1 MRLHAT
7 VLLVLL
13 ACPPALAAQDE
24 GELRR
29 RVDALQKA
37 VEQQA
42 REIEE
47 LRRLLG
53 QAAGGATPATAPAAP
68 AATPPSP
75 APVEQPDSAAGQR
88 AAQRAELPPDQV
100 AASEFPGS
108 FPIPNSDAAL
118 KIGGLVR
125 VNWVSTSDALLVDD
139 RFVTSAIPVAG
150 TVEAGRGSR
159 VAVIATPSRFNFDLR
174 TPTGVGHMRAFI
186 EADFAGSGNTLRLR
200 HAYGQWKRVIF
211 GQTWSTFSD
220 PEAEPDGIDFE
231 GLNAI
236 ILFRQAQMRVSFAPF
251 ERIRLAVS
259 LEDPRPDL
267 TGAEGVNQIPDF
279 IVRGR
284 WEPARGGH
292 IQAAGLF
299 RQIRGTPTDRPN
311 EVVGT
316 AGWGA
321 TITGRLPSPI
331 WKKRDSLLFQH
342 NVGAGIGRYISDL
355 SAAGGQDGVY
365 DAERNTLRI
374 LPAWSGYVGYEHWW
388 TERVRSSI
396 SFGVVVVDNVDI
408 QTDDALHLTRRYST
422 NLMWSPI
429 PRLDLVSEFLWGLR
443 VNRDGARGRANQTQI
458 GATFRF

>member
-1 MRLHAT
+1 MHLRAT
-7 VLLVLL
+7 VLIVLL

-53 QAAGGATPATAPAAP
+53 QATGAAPAAP
-68 AATPPSP
+68 ASPGVPRPDPATV
-75 APVEQPDSAAGQR
+75 ARTDSATNQR

-150 TVEAGRGSR
+150 TVDAGRGSR

-200 HAYGQWKRVIF
+200 HAYGQWRRVIF

-267 TGAEGVNQIPDF
+267 AGAEGVNQIPDF
-279 IVRGR
+279 IIRGR

-292 IQAAGLF
+292 LQAAGLF
-299 RQIRGTPTDRPN
+299 RQIRGTPTERPN
-311 EVVGT
+311 EVVSG

-321 TITGRLPSPI
+321 TISGRLPSPV

-342 NVGAGIGRYISDL
+342 NIGAGIGRYISDL
-355 SAAGGQDGVY
+355 SSAGGQDGVY
-365 DAERNTLRI
+365 DPERNTLRI
-374 LPAWSGYVGYEHWW
+374 LPATSGYVGYEHWW
-388 TERVRSSI
+388 TERFRSSI

-408 QTDDALHLTRRYST
+408 QPDDALHLTRRYST

-429 PRLDLVSEFLWGLR
+429 PRLDLVTEFLWGLR